1 MKLLRKSQDG
11 VFISVFAM
19 ATVLLMT
26 IMISFMADR
35 VLNLLANQADVFSQR
50 HVYWLSYSG
59 MEVLAIDRFAGLNL
73 GPNNYSLA
81 GGTITATGS
90 ASGLH
95 NGGNKTNVVTSKGS
109 DGNSV
114 HNLKWTIGN
123 PVYYALS
130 FDGSNDYVDIGNVFN
145 DVKTISFWIHAD
157 DITSNTDQV
166 IDLNGTDYIKIV
178 NGEVT
183 VNNIDTPTYYVN
195 SVSGEQTITAVDTW
209 YHVVVTTATGINV
222 NDMDIG
228 RLEGEIDFMDGLID
242 QVALWNTT
250 FSINQVRS
258 LYIQGRG
265 FNVGTFGSGNLK
277 GYWPFENN
285 ANDGSGNSHNGT
297 NNGATYTGS

>member
-1 MKLLRKSQDG
+1 MWIRRTYPG
-11 VFISVFAM
+11 VFIGVFAL
-19 ATVLLMT
+19 ATVVLIAILIT
-26 IMISFMADR
+26 FMANR
-35 VLNLLANQADVFSQR
+35 VTDMLSSQASIITYRQS
-50 HVYWLSYSG
+50 YWLSYTG
-59 MEVLAIDRFAGLNL
+59 MEILAGDRFAGLTL
-73 GPNNYSLA
+73 GPNNYNLA

-95 NGGNKTNVVTSKGS
+95 NGGNKTNVVTTKGS
-109 DGNSV
+109 DGSSIRSF
-114 HNLKWTIGN
+114 KWTLGN
-123 PVYYALS
+123 PVNYALS

-145 DVKTISFWIHAD
+145 DIKTISFWIHAD

-166 IDLNGTDYIKIV
+166 IDLNGTDYIKVV

-209 YHVVVTTATGINV
+209 YHVVITTATGINV

-285 ANDGSGNSHNGT
+285 ANDGSENSHNGT

>member
-59 MEVLAIDRFAGLNL
+59 MEVLATDRFAGLNL

-90 ASGLH
+90 ASGIH

-114 HNLKWTIGN
+114 YNLKWTVGN

-145 DVKTISFWIHAD
+145 GVKTISFWIHID

-183 VNNIDTPTYYVN
+183 VNNIETPTYYVN
-195 SVSGEQTITAVDTW
+195 SVSGEQTISAVDTW
-209 YHVVVTTATGINV
+209 YHVVITTATGINV

-285 ANDGSGNSHNGT
+285 ANDGSENSHNGT